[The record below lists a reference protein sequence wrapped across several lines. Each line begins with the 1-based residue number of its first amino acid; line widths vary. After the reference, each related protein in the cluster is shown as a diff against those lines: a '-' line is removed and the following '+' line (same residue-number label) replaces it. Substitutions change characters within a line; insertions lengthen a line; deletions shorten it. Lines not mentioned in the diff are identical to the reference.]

1 MFGSRISPSFPRKRE
16 PITTVVANLL
26 RLWLWVPAFAGTTAF
41 AISLLINSAQAQ
53 DYPSRNVT
61 IIVPYAPGG
70 TTDAIARLL
79 AQSLEQRLGHT
90 FIVESRPGSA
100 SIIGAAYVAR
110 AAADGYTLL
119 LGTSTTMAINVSIYK
134 ALTYDPVKDFA
145 PVALVAGIP
154 FLLVVNPSLPVHSLD
169 ELATYAKSLPQGLT
183 YASNGR
189 GGAAHLFAES
199 LKSALG
205 IEMTHVPYKG
215 LAPALNDVMAGHVHL
230 MFCDFATALPLH
242 RAGKLRALG
251 VSTAKR
257 VSAAPDIPAL
267 AEIGMPGFDAN
278 SWQML
283 VAPAAIPMDALN
295 KLNSTIRAI
304 MSQPDVEKHMA
315 TLGLIPIVS
324 APPDELRSYVKSEI
338 ARWGKVV
345 QQAGITSTE

>member
-1 MFGSRISPSFPRKRE
+1 MIHGNFRRLLDAPLSRSMTALAIAL
-16 PITTVVANLL
+16 VVL
-26 RLWLWVPAFAGTTAF
+26 V
-41 AISLLINSAQAQ
+41 SAARAE

-79 AQSLEQRLGHT
+79 AQNLEQRLGHT

-100 SIIGAAYVAR
+100 SIIGAAFVAR
-110 AAADGYTLL
+110 AAPDGYTLL
-119 LGTSTTMAINVSIYK
+119 LGTSTTMAINVSMYK
-134 ALTYDPVKDFA
+134 TLTYDPVKDFV
-145 PVALVAGIP
+145 PVALVAAIP
-154 FLLVVNPSLPVHSLD
+154 FLLVLNPSLPVHSLD
-169 ELATYAKSLPQGLT
+169 ELAKYAKSLPQGLT

-199 LKSALG
+199 VKSAFG

-215 LAPALNDVMAGHVHL
+215 LTPALTDVMAGHVDL
-230 MFCDFATALPLH
+230 MFCDFATALPLV
-242 RAGKLRALG
+242 RSGKLRTLG

-267 AEIGMPGFDAN
+267 SEVGMPGFDGN

-283 VAPAAIPMDALN
+283 VAPAAIPADVLK
-295 KLNSTIRAI
+295 KLNSTIHDI
-304 MSQPDVEKHMA
+304 MSEPAIEKHMS
-315 TLGLIPIVS
+315 TLGLIPIAT
-324 APPDELRSYVKSEI
+324 APPDSLRSYVQSEI

-345 QQAGITSTE
+345 QHAGITPTE

>member
-1 MFGSRISPSFPRKRE
+1 MSSHRWIVIGLALIAAF
-16 PITTVVANLL
+16 VQ
-26 RLWLWVPAFAGTTAF
+26 PARAE
-41 AISLLINSAQAQ
+41 
-53 DYPSRNVT
+53 DYPAHNVT

-79 AQSLEQRLGHT
+79 AQNLEQRLGHT

-100 SIIGAAYVAR
+100 SIIGSAYVAR
-110 AAADGYTLL
+110 SAPDGYTLL
-119 LGTSTTMAINVSIYK
+119 LGTSTTMAINVSMYK
-134 ALTYDPVKDFA
+134 NLTYDPVKDFV

-169 ELATYAKSLPQGLT
+169 ELAKYAKSQPQGLT

-189 GGAAHLFAES
+189 GGAAHLFAEL
-199 LKSALG
+199 LKSTLG

-215 LAPALNDVMAGHVHL
+215 LAPALNDVMAGHVQL
-230 MFCDFATALPLH
+230 MFCDFATALPLV

-257 VSAAPDIPAL
+257 VSAAPDIPPL
-267 AEIGMPGFDAN
+267 AEVGMPGFDAN

-283 VAPAAIPMDALN
+283 AAPAAIPSDVLN
-295 KLNSTIRAI
+295 KLNANIHDI
-304 MSQPDVEKHMA
+304 MSEPAIEKHMS
-315 TLGLIPIVS
+315 TLGLIPIAT

-338 ARWGKVV
+338 ERWGKVV
-345 QQAGITSTE
+345 QQAGITPTE